1 MSVFAVA
8 GQAKSM
14 YHETDTCYN
23 LPELPPELD
32 QGTRIRIEPQAQ
44 SIACLV
50 EKKQLIETNQNGV
63 TRHHIGSRVLTLAQK
78 LQANYEEG
86 FKAHCAQQNRPYR
99 EEEAKARYEGPFQNE
114 PSLGD
119 GTGFLVGK

>member
-1 MSVFAVA
+1 MSVFAAV

-14 YHETDTCYN
+14 YHETDTRFN
-23 LPELPPELD
+23 LSELPPQLD
-32 QGTRIRIEPQAQ
+32 QNARDRIEQQAQ

-50 EKKQLIETNQNGV
+50 EKSQLIETNQNGV

-86 FKAHCAQQNRPYR
+86 FKANCAAQKIAYR
-99 EEEAKARYEGPFQNE
+99 EEEAKASY
-114 PSLGD
+114 
-119 GTGFLVGK
+119 K